1 MVAGSNPVG
10 PACCAS
16 AQRWG
21 EAGLIWMVVKSATK
35 KRLIELGVSDEFAH
49 KLATDR
55 NMADIKAMPADD
67 VAKILGIA
75 KDSESF
81 TKVMQIIAEQ
91 GNRRSRNKRS
101 KKITISSKAIDEFD
115 RPEATSRFNPLNHEL
130 VPHQELLGEANIS
143 EQEQYD
149 LEKEELLP
157 WGLEELDEDGNPR
170 LAKELLPKVL
180 ISDPVVQA
188 IKEACEILDNATLA
202 ANPEHRPL
210 AAGWIADRVLKVK
223 RHSKSA
229 GTAVAYRLIVEGS

>member
-1 MVAGSNPVG
+1 MNSHTNWLRTGIWPTLR
-10 PACCAS
+10 PCLLTTL
-16 AQRWG
+16 QRFL
-21 EAGLIWMVVKSATK
+21 ESLKTANHSP
-35 KRLIELGVSDEFAH
+35 
-49 KLATDR
+49 KLC
-55 NMADIKAMPADD
+55 KLLLS
-67 VAKILGIA
+67 K
-75 KDSESF
+75 
-81 TKVMQIIAEQ
+81 

-157 WGLEELDEDGNPR
+157 WGLEELDEDGKPR

-202 ANPEHRPL
+202 ANPDHRPL
-210 AAGWIADRVLKVK
+210 AAGGLQTVFE
-223 RHSKSA
+223 SKETFQICWYSC
-229 GTAVAYRLIVEGS
+229 GLPAYCGG